1 MTEDELIARIRERLR
16 DVEARRLLVGIG
28 DDAAAWQP
36 SRNNR
41 SVITTDALVEHV
53 HFTRDAMSAEDA
65 GWRALASNL
74 SDVAAMGARP
84 VLATIALG
92 FPRELDPQ
100 WILACYDG
108 IAALAK
114 RARCAIAGGDLTSA
128 PAITFAITV
137 VGEVRAT
144 NLKTRSGARPGDV
157 VAVTGPLGASAAG
170 LRIAHGAPASENGAT
185 RPDELSTGPGELA
198 TGSGELATAPG
209 DLASAPGAP
218 ATDPNLAAAL
228 AAFRRPEPRLR
239 EGRWLGASRHVRAMM
254 DLSDGLST
262 DLGRLAAASGAG
274 AVIESVPVHPAAQHV
289 AGLTGDDAETWAL
302 GGGEDFELLAS
313 IDKRAFTHLA
323 GRFRAHFGRELIPV
337 GRITEGSG
345 VRLADG
351 TPVAPTGWD
360 HLR

>member
-16 DVEARRLLVGIG
+16 GVEARRLLVGIG

-92 FPRELDPQ
+92 FPRELDPE

-114 RARCAIAGGDLTSA
+114 RARCAVAGGDLTSA

-137 VGEVRAT
+137 VGEVRAA

-170 LRIAHGAPASENGAT
+170 LRIAHGAPAANGAI
-185 RPDELSTGPGELA
+185 
-198 TGSGELATAPG
+198 APG
-209 DLASAPGAP
+209 DLATGPGDLATGP
-218 ATDPNLAAAL
+218 RDLATDSYAAA
-228 AAFRRPEPRLR
+228 AVKSFRRPEPRLR

-274 AVIESVPVHPAAQHV
+274 AVIESAPVHPAARHV
-289 AGLTGDDAETWAL
+289 ASLTGDDAETWAL

-313 IDKRAFTHLA
+313 IDKRAFAHLA
-323 GRFRAHFGRELIPV
+323 GRFRVHFGHELIPV

-345 VRLADG
+345 VRLTDG

-360 HLR
+360 HLRRRP